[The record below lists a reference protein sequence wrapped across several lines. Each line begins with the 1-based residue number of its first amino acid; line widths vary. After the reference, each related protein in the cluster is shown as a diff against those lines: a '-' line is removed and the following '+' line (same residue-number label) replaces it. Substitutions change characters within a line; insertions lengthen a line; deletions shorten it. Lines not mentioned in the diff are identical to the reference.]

1 MITRWMRQMK
11 KIRPWMVAVALAC
24 GAPLWSP
31 ACGGGGD
38 DSEQDVAPDAADV
51 TEDATTADDGGSPD
65 EATPGEDA
73 TTPDDGS
80 ADCVPA
86 VFYGPPELCTDTAQ
100 CETDFGAGWTCTGY
114 ETYPDTCGGTITWGP
129 FCENPAGADADADA
143 DVDDTATWYGPPPA
157 DADAAAEDSPA
168 GWYGPPPTDATDTPG
183 NLYGPPPP
191 DDADDAPA
199 TLYGPTPAD

>member
-1 MITRWMRQMK
+1 MITCWMRQMK

-31 ACGGGGD
+31 ACGGGD
-38 DSEQDVAPDAADV
+38 DSGQDVAPDATEA
-51 TEDATTADDGGSPD
+51 TEDAATPDDGGSPD
-65 EATPGEDA
+65 EAAPGEDA

-114 ETYPDTCGGTITWGP
+114 QTYPDTCGGTINWGP
-129 FCENPAGADADADA
+129 FCENPAGADADADVG
-143 DVDDTATWYGPPPA
+143 DLYGPPPA
-157 DADAAAEDSPA
+157 DADAADDSPA
-168 GWYGPPPTDATDTPG
+168 GWYGPPPTDVTDTPG

-191 DDADDAPA
+191 DDAGDAPA
-199 TLYGPTPAD
+199 TLYGPSIPDA